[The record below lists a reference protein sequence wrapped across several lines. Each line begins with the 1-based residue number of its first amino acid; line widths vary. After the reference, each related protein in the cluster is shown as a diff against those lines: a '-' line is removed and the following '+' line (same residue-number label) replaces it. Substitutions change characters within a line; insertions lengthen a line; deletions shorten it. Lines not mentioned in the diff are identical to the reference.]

1 MCCSTW
7 CNAPGTEPEPKQNL
21 NPIEMSTDVNYDTT
35 PFDGTP
41 RRPWDEFKLRL
52 RNIAARLDERGYS
65 LAETTAHWDGTEHG
79 RGTKVEALE
88 GGPTNAAC
96 NAATG
101 PAFPGAAVQHSLQL
115 GHGDSPNACSKG
127 QEATVSS
134 GPAGALRLRIPHRT
148 QIPST
153 AWVR

>member
-1 MCCSTW
+1 
-7 CNAPGTEPEPKQNL
+7 
-21 NPIEMSTDVNYDTT
+21 MSTDVNYDTA

-52 RNIAARLDERGYS
+52 RNIAARSDERGYS
-65 LAETTAHWDGTEHG
+65 LTETTGSGTWEVGRDG

-115 GHGDSPNACSKG
+115 GHGDSRNACSKG
-127 QEATVSS
+127 QQEATAY
-134 GPAGALRLRIPHRT
+134 PAGALCGYHTDRDTIHRMGTIGHATRI
-148 QIPST
+148 
-153 AWVR
+153 W